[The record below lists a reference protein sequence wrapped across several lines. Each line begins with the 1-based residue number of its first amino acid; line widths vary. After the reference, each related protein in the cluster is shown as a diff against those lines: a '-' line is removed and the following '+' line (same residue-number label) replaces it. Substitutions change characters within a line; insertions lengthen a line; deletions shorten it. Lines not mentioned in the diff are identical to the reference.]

1 MSVPTFPPPAPEAI
15 ELLRQKPSYQQEA
28 SQQIIDRFATGEIGS
43 EETVLLLQQAALNQ
57 VTQAQ
62 LLRGLQHETGDTN
75 IEQQAAER
83 EKQAREMLQ
92 NQNNELPTIIDEDE
106 KEAELQTS
114 PVGIPGRVLSSVGAV
129 DVSIPSKPAAATHG
143 LGGASGSWDGPATT
157 PLASAPNSGLVSGI
171 AGAIIIGTAGAIVV
185 EEGAVSASNAD
196 GFDDQ
201 NPEDYENYPAEE
213 DPTDFED

>member
-43 EETVLLLQQAALNQ
+43 EETVLLLQQAALDQ

-62 LLRGLQHETGDTN
+62 LLRGLQHEAGATD
-75 IEQQAAER
+75 IEQQAAAR
-83 EKQAREMLQ
+83 EKTAREMMQ

-106 KEAELQTS
+106 DEPQAN
-114 PVGIPGRVLSSVGAV
+114 PVGVPGRVLSSAGAV
-129 DVSIPSKPAAATHG
+129 DVSIPSSPTAAPAG
-143 LGGASGSWDGPATT
+143 LGGASGSWDKP
-157 PLASAPNSGLVSGI
+157 ASAPVASAPDSNLTSGI
-171 AGAIIIGTAGAIVV
+171 AGAIVVGAAGAIVV
-185 EEGAVSASNAD
+185 GSSAESESNPD

-201 NPEDYENYPAEE
+201 NPENYENYAEEE
-213 DPTDFED
+213 DPSDFED